1 MTFAFLDKFMK
12 FKFKAIKKDGEI
24 FEDVKEVKDK
34 PALFEYLKSEE
45 LTLISTEKIK
55 EGDFS
60 FYKRFLNIFE
70 KVKTEEKIMFARN
83 LGAMI
88 KAGLSLTRAISV
100 IERQTKNTKMKKI
113 LLSISSDLGG
123 GNTLG
128 SALSKFPEI
137 FSPLFVSMVG
147 AGEESGDL
155 SGSLKNV
162 SEQMER
168 SNNLRKK
175 IKGAMIYPSIIVVA
189 MIIIGVLMLIFVVPT
204 LTSTF
209 EELGADLPFSTQV
222 IITVSELF
230 KENVLLMIFV
240 FVFIF
245 FGGYSFFRTKKGKHF
260 FDYVVLKIPLIKGLV
275 REVNSARTTSTLS
288 TLLSS
293 GVDVV
298 KSLEITKNVVQNSF
312 YKEIIESA
320 KKSIQKGAPIYQ
332 TFKDNENFYP
342 TFVGEMIAV
351 GEETGQLPDLLMQVA
366 NFYEEEVER
375 KTKNMSTIIEPLLM
389 AVVGAALG
397 FFAISMI
404 TPMYSLTNSI

>member
-1 MTFAFLDKFMK
+1 MK

-24 FEDVKEVKDK
+24 FEDTINVKDK
-34 PALFEYLKSEE
+34 FALFKYLKGEE
-45 LTLISTEKIK
+45 LTLISTEEIK
-55 EGDFS
+55 ENRFSSYKKIFS
-60 FYKRFLNIFE
+60 FFKKI
-70 KVKTEEKIMFARN
+70 KTEEKIMLARN

-88 KAGLSLTRAISV
+88 KAGLSLTRAISIV
-100 IERQTKNTKMKKI
+100 GRQTKNTKMKKV
-113 LLSISSDLGG
+113 LKSIESDLGG
-123 GNTLG
+123 GDTFS

-137 FSPLFVSMVG
+137 FPQLFISMVG

-155 SGSLKNV
+155 SGSLKNI

-175 IKGAMIYPSIIVVA
+175 IKGAMIYPSIIIVA
-189 MIIIGVLMLIFVVPT
+189 MIIIGILMLIFVVPT

-222 IITVSELF
+222 IITISELF
-230 KENVLLMIFV
+230 KENTFLMIFILI
-240 FVFIF
+240 FIS
-245 FGGYSFFRTKKGKHF
+245 FGGYGLLKTKKGKHF
-260 FDYVVLKIPLIKGLV
+260 FDYIMLKIPLIKELTK
-275 REVNSARTTSTLS
+275 EINSARTTGTLS

-312 YKEIIESA
+312 YKKVIETA
-320 KKSIQKGAPIYQ
+320 QRSIQKGAPISQ
-332 TFKDNENFYP
+332 TFKNNENLYP
-342 TFVGEMIAV
+342 AFVGEMISV

-389 AVVGAALG
+389 IIVGAALG

-404 TPMYSLTNSI
+404 TPMYSLTNSM

>member
-1 MTFAFLDKFMK
+1 MK

-24 FEDVKEVKDK
+24 FEDTINVKDK
-34 PALFEYLKSEE
+34 FALFKYLKGEE
-45 LTLISTEKIK
+45 LTLISTEEIK
-55 EGDFS
+55 ENRFSSYKKIFS
-60 FYKRFLNIFE
+60 FFKKI
-70 KVKTEEKIMFARN
+70 KTEEKIMLARN

-88 KAGLSLTRAISV
+88 KAGLSLTRAISIV
-100 IERQTKNTKMKKI
+100 GRQTKNTKMKKV
-113 LLSISSDLGG
+113 LKSIESDLGG
-123 GNTLG
+123 GDTFS

-137 FSPLFVSMVG
+137 FPQLFISMVG

-155 SGSLKNV
+155 SGSLKNI

-175 IKGAMIYPSIIVVA
+175 IKGAMIYPSIIIVA
-189 MIIIGVLMLIFVVPT
+189 MIIIGILMLIFVVPT

-222 IITVSELF
+222 IITISELF
-230 KENVLLMIFV
+230 KENTFLMIFILI
-240 FVFIF
+240 FIS
-245 FGGYSFFRTKKGKHF
+245 FGGYGLLKTKKGKHF
-260 FDYVVLKIPLIKGLV
+260 FDYIMLKIPLIKELTK
-275 REVNSARTTSTLS
+275 EINSARTTGTLS

-312 YKEIIESA
+312 YKKVIETA
-320 KKSIQKGAPIYQ
+320 QRSIQKGAPISQ
-332 TFKDNENFYP
+332 TFKNNENLYP
-342 TFVGEMIAV
+342 AFVGEMISV

-389 AVVGAALG
+389 IIVGAALG

>member
-1 MTFAFLDKFMK
+1 VK

-24 FEDVKEVKDK
+24 FEDTINVKDK
-34 PALFEYLKSEE
+34 FALFKYLKGEE
-45 LTLISTEKIK
+45 LTLISTEEIK
-55 EGDFS
+55 ENRFSSYKKIFS
-60 FYKRFLNIFE
+60 FFKKI
-70 KVKTEEKIMFARN
+70 KTEEKIMLARN

-88 KAGLSLTRAISV
+88 KAGLSLTRAISIV
-100 IERQTKNTKMKKI
+100 GRQTKNTKMKKV
-113 LLSISSDLGG
+113 LKSIESDLGG
-123 GNTLG
+123 GDTFS

-137 FSPLFVSMVG
+137 FPQLFISMVG

-155 SGSLKNV
+155 SGSLKNI

-175 IKGAMIYPSIIVVA
+175 IKGAMIYPSIIIVA
-189 MIIIGVLMLIFVVPT
+189 MIIIGILMLIFVVPT

-222 IITVSELF
+222 IITISELF
-230 KENVLLMIFV
+230 KENTFLMIFILI
-240 FVFIF
+240 FIS
-245 FGGYSFFRTKKGKHF
+245 FGGYGLLKTKKGKHF
-260 FDYVVLKIPLIKGLV
+260 FDYIMLKIPLIKELTK
-275 REVNSARTTSTLS
+275 EINSARTTGTLS

-312 YKEIIESA
+312 YKKVIETA
-320 KKSIQKGAPIYQ
+320 QRSIQKGAPISQ
-332 TFKDNENFYP
+332 TFKNNENLYP
-342 TFVGEMIAV
+342 AFVGEMISV

-389 AVVGAALG
+389 IIVGAALG

-404 TPMYSLTNSI
+404 TPMYSLTNSM

>member
-1 MTFAFLDKFMK
+1 MK

-24 FEDVKEVKDK
+24 FEDTTETKDK
-34 PALFEYLKSEE
+34 SSLFSYLRDEE
-45 LTLISTEKIK
+45 LTLISSEEVKEGSSFFNKKNLNFFGKIK
-55 EGDFS
+55 
-60 FYKRFLNIFE
+60 I
-70 KVKTEEKIMFARN
+70 EEKIMFARN

-100 IERQTKNTKMKKI
+100 IGRQTKNVKMKNI
-113 LLSISSDLGG
+113 LRSIESDLGG

-128 SALSKFPEI
+128 SALSKFPEV

-155 SGSLKNV
+155 SGSLRNI

-175 IKGAMIYPSIIVVA
+175 IKGAMIYPSIITVA
-189 MIIIGVLMLIFVVPT
+189 MIIIGILMLIFVVPT

-209 EELGADLPFSTQV
+209 KELGAELPFSTQL
-222 IITVSELF
+222 IITISELF
-230 KENVLLMIFV
+230 KQNTLVMIFV
-240 FVFIF
+240 LILISFSS
-245 FGGYSFFRTKKGKHF
+245 YSLSRTKKGKRF
-260 FDYVVLKIPLIKGLV
+260 FDFIILKMPLINGLIK
-275 REVNSARTTSTLS
+275 EVNSARTASTLS

-298 KSLEITKNVVQNSF
+298 RSLEITKNVVQNSF
-312 YKEIIESA
+312 YKEIIDKA
-320 KKSIQKGAPIYQ
+320 QKSIQKGAPISQ
-332 TFKDNENFYP
+332 TFRDNENFYP
-342 TFVGEMIAV
+342 AFVGEMISV

-366 NFYEEEVER
+366 NFYEDEVER

-389 AVVGAALG
+389 VFVGAALG